1 MSKISMMDFLEV
13 IVEDNF
19 TYDFPVNDI
28 RMELTNMLISQ
39 EEFQYFTGEAYK
51 KLKRNWSKITA
62 DIFTTILSK
71 KFNDVNFD
79 PQELTYEEYVIMM
92 DEVIETLEKIK
103 ITRIPPESPDYE
115 VLKEMAKY

>member
-1 MSKISMMDFLEV
+1 MMDFLEV

-28 RMELTNMLISQ
+28 RMELTSMLLSQ

-51 KLKRNWSKITA
+51 KLKRNWSKMTA
-62 DIFTTILSK
+62 DIFTTILSR
-71 KFNDVNFD
+71 KFNDKNLD
-79 PQELTYEEYVIMM
+79 PQELSYEEYVIIM
-92 DEVIETLEKIK
+92 DEVIDSLEKIR